1 MSKWTPGPWQLTPCG
16 DILGDRNTPQDNG
29 LICAMCSDRRDDE
42 GAANARLITEAPAM
56 AELLEQFCAPGAA
69 EDGRLSLGEILTRA
83 QALLTTAPSLLS
95 RVKGETT

>member
-1 MSKWTPGPWQLTPCG
+1 
-16 DILGDRNTPQDNG
+16 
-29 LICAMCSDRRDDE
+29 
-42 GAANARLITEAPAM
+42 M